1 MITFDP
7 DALDK
12 RVAEL
17 EQELGTPGF
26 WDDQQHAAQVSA
38 EHARLSKRLDRY
50 RRLTQDYQDAQ
61 ELLAMDGDM
70 AAEIA
75 ASIAPLRQEL
85 DRLQEDA
92 LFSGEYDAGDAL
104 VTIHAGTGGTDAQD
118 WTEMLLRMY
127 LRWAQSRGFQSELLE
142 ASPGEEAG
150 LKSATFAVKGE
161 NAYGILKA
169 ERGARVVL
177 A

>member
-1 MITFDP
+1 MRGSVITFDP

-70 AAEIA
+70 AAEIETSIP
-75 ASIAPLRQEL
+75 ASVPGSPRP
-85 DRLQEDA
+85 RP
-92 LFSGEYDAGDAL
+92 
-104 VTIHAGTGGTDAQD
+104 
-118 WTEMLLRMY
+118 
-127 LRWAQSRGFQSELLE
+127 
-142 ASPGEEAG
+142 ASPA
-150 LKSATFAVKGE
+150 ACP
-161 NAYGILKA
+161 
-169 ERGARVVL
+169 
-177 A
+177 